1 MRRKI
6 KTNFLVEKFLRW
18 KAKYLFRA
26 EPISFSKTLR
36 EAQRVLIFLPGKVES
51 FSSAANHLP
60 AISEIFSNSKI
71 FLLMPFE
78 GGGFLSSLG
87 SFEIIRIDAQDL
99 KWISLPKDRFIQKI
113 KDYNFDISLDLDLE
127 KNFLNAYLSLL
138 SGSKLRIGVNKPREE
153 PFYNL
158 KLVIPETALFRDESY
173 DSLVRI
179 LKNLKSDH
187 QED

>member
-1 MRRKI
+1 LRRRI

-18 KAKYLFRA
+18 KARYFFKG

-36 EAQRVLIFLPGKVES
+36 EAQKVLIFLPHKVES

-60 AISEIFSNSKI
+60 AISEIFYTSKI

-87 SFEIIRIDAQDL
+87 SFEIIRIDVQDL
-99 KWISLPKDRFIQKI
+99 KWLSLPKDKFIQKI
-113 KDYNFDISLDLDLE
+113 RSYNFDISLDLDLE

-138 SGSKLRIGVNKPREE
+138 SGSKLRIGVNKDKEE

-158 KLVIPETALFRDESY
+158 ELAISESGSFQDESY
-173 DSLVRI
+173 DSLVQI
-179 LKNLKSDH
+179 LRNLKSGH